1 MSSIV
6 LDIIYGAAYEST
18 EFSFSV
24 ASSVVGLHATGPGTP
39 YDTPTVFHSIC
50 LTDLAHR
57 I

>member
-39 YDTPTVFHSIC
+39 YDTSTVIHSIC
-50 LTDLAHR
+50 LTDLTHR